1 MSLFSSKYLTKTNY
15 LNLLFAAIP
24 ISFIAGN
31 MIININILLLILSTF
46 FIYWREVFKIKYYF
60 LDKFI
65 FLSFLIVL
73 FTGFYNEYHFYLMEL
88 TWKGKYGTV
97 IKSFFYLKYLA
108 LYLVLRFLIEKENIN
123 LKPFFITCSIFSLL
137 VCFDLFY
144 QLYFGEDIFDRSF
157 DVSQSIRIYFS
168 KKFSIF
174 NK

>member
-73 FTGFYNEYHFYLMEL
+73 FTGFYNEYHFHLMEL

-108 LYLVLRFLIEKENIN
+108 LYLVL
-123 LKPFFITCSIFSLL
+123 
-137 VCFDLFY
+137 
-144 QLYFGEDIFDRSF
+144 
-157 DVSQSIRIYFS
+157 
-168 KKFSIF
+168 
-174 NK
+174 